1 MKSLWVLTLAVML
14 TPGLVAQERDT
25 TRQQAERERLRAQIE
40 QRFAERLQ
48 TDLKL
53 TSDQNTKLRATQERF
68 GARRRAVMQQQAERR
83 RALDD
88 QMQPGVAANAD
99 SVRKLMEGM
108 RSGRAELLKIE
119 QDEDQEMSGYLNPV
133 QRARFQR
140 MRERFMTRVGEMR
153 REGRGMGRGEGRG
166 GRPRRRG
173 I

>member
-153 REGRGMGRGEGRG
+153 RQGRGMGRGEGRG